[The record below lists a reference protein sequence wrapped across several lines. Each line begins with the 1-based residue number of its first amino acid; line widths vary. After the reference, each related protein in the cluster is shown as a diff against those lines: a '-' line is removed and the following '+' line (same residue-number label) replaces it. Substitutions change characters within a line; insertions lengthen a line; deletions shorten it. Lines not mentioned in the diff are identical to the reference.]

1 MPELPEVELYIHA
14 LRERVL
20 GRALESLSVTSPFLL
35 RSVDPPLEAVFGRA
49 VIGLRRLGKRIV
61 FQLDD
66 DYFVVIHLMIAGR
79 LQWKRSSSRIPKG
92 RALAVFDFSSGILVL
107 TEAGKKRRA
116 SLHVVRGEQSLREH
130 DRGGLEVLA
139 SDLAEFDARLRA
151 GNHTLKRALCDPAV
165 ISGVGNAYSDE
176 ILHAAR
182 LSPFKLT
189 RNLDESEMAQLHAA
203 ARETLGLWTERLI
216 AQSSGNFPAKVTA
229 FQPEMKVHGKYGA
242 PCPDCGSPI
251 QRIVQRDNEVNYC
264 PSCQTEGRL
273 LKDRALSRLLKSDWP
288 CRLEEL
294 EERSDIRSARGTGE

>member
-1 MPELPEVELYIHA
+1 MPELPEVELYIQA

-20 GRALESLSVTSPFLL
+20 GRTLESLSITSPFLL
-35 RSVDPPLEAVFGRA
+35 RSVDPPLEAVSGRS

-61 FQLDD
+61 LQLDD

-79 LQWKRSSSRIPKG
+79 LQWKRSGSRIPKG

-116 SLHVVRGEQSLREH
+116 SLHVVHGEQSLREH

-139 SDLAEFDARLRA
+139 SGLAEFDARLRA

-189 RNLDESEMAQLHAA
+189 RNLDESEMERLHAA
-203 ARETLGLWTERLI
+203 ARETLRLWTERLI
-216 AQSSGNFPAKVTA
+216 AQSSGSFPAKVTA
-229 FQPEMKVHGKYGA
+229 FQPEMRVHGKYGA

-251 QRIVQRDNEVNYC
+251 QRIVRRENEVNYC

-288 CRLEEL
+288 CTLEEL
-294 EERSDIRSARGTGE
+294 EERSAIRSARGTEE